1 VDGAHA
7 LLETLAAA
15 GVEVCFAN
23 PGTTE
28 LPLVRALEAT
38 PGVRAI
44 LGLFEGVCTGAADGY
59 GRMIGRPA
67 ATLLHLGPGLAN
79 GLANLHNARR
89 AGTPVVNLVGDHAT
103 WHLGVDAPLTSDIAG
118 LAAPVSR
125 WVRTAASAAGLAADG
140 ADAVAAAR
148 LGGVATLIAPADC
161 QWGDGAEPAP
171 APAPAVL
178 PRVSESVVAAAADAL
193 HAGPAVLL
201 LGDAALAADG
211 LRAAGTV
218 AAATGCRLVAETFPA
233 RMERGGGLPAPSR
246 LPYVPELATAELSGA
261 ATVVLVGA
269 RSPVSFFG
277 YPGLP
282 SSTVPA
288 GTAVA
293 TLAEPGA
300 DVTEALARCWPGC
313 NRRGPSSSMRQ
324 SRPASR
330 TRRWPPTRHRT
341 PTCR

>member
-140 ADAVAAAR
+140 ADAVAR
-148 LGGVATLIAPADC
+148 VELQGNQRCADF
-161 QWGDGAEPAP
+161 
-171 APAPAVL
+171 L
-178 PRVSESVVAAAADAL
+178 
-193 HAGPAVLL
+193 
-201 LGDAALAADG
+201 
-211 LRAAGTV
+211 
-218 AAATGCRLVAETFPA
+218 A
-233 RMERGGGLPAPSR
+233 RM
-246 LPYVPELATAELSGA
+246 
-261 ATVVLVGA
+261 
-269 RSPVSFFG
+269 
-277 YPGLP
+277 
-282 SSTVPA
+282 
-288 GTAVA
+288 
-293 TLAEPGA
+293 
-300 DVTEALARCWPGC
+300 
-313 NRRGPSSSMRQ
+313 
-324 SRPASR
+324 
-330 TRRWPPTRHRT
+330 
-341 PTCR
+341 

>member
-1 VDGAHA
+1 
-7 LLETLAAA
+7 
-15 GVEVCFAN
+15 
-23 PGTTE
+23 
-28 LPLVRALEAT
+28 
-38 PGVRAI
+38 
-44 LGLFEGVCTGAADGY
+44 
-59 GRMIGRPA
+59 MIGRPA

-125 WVRTAASAAGLAADG
+125 WVRTAASAAGLAGDG

-178 PRVSESVVAAAADAL
+178 P
-193 HAGPAVLL
+193 
-201 LGDAALAADG
+201 
-211 LRAAGTV
+211 
-218 AAATGCRLVAETFPA
+218 
-233 RMERGGGLPAPSR
+233 R

-288 GTAVA
+288 GTAVV

-300 DVTEALARCWPGC
+300 AVTEALARLAE
-313 NRRGPSSSMRQ
+313 RVGPAPQ
-324 SRPASR
+324 
-330 TRRWPPTRHRT
+330 
-341 PTCR
+341 